1 MSPSLAS
8 ARQTMVDTQVRTND
22 VTDPLVVNA
31 MRTVARE
38 TCCGPATHL
47 AYADAEV
54 PYAPGRALL
63 RPRDA
68 GKLLQAVTPRP
79 GERALAIAAPY
90 LAALM
95 EAIGLAVDRSDDPL
109 AVSGAYDVIVCE
121 GAVAEAPLAWLAA
134 LAPGG
139 RLGVVERQG
148 PVGRATVWLNGEDG
162 SGRRIVFESAA
173 SLLAGLERS
182 PAFSF

>member
-1 MSPSLAS
+1 
-8 ARQTMVDTQVRTND
+8 MVDTQVRTND
-22 VTDPLVVNA
+22 VTDSLVVSA

-38 TCCGPATHL
+38 AYCGAAAHL

-68 GKLLQAVTPRP
+68 GKLLQAVKPRP

-90 LAALM
+90 LAGLM
-95 EAIGLAVDRSDDPL
+95 EEIGLTVERTDDPL
-109 AVSGAYDVIVCE
+109 AVSGDYDVIVCE
-121 GAVAEAPLAWLAA
+121 GAVAEVPAEWLAA

-148 PVGRATVWLNGEDG
+148 PVGRVAVWLNGADG
-162 SGRRIVFESAA
+162 PGRRIIFESAA
-173 SLLAGLERS
+173 PLLTGLERR